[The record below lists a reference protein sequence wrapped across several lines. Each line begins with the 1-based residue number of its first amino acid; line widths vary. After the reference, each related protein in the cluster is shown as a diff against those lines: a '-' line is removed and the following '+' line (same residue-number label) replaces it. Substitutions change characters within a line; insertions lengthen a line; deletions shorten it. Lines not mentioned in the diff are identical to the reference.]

1 MFKYIKVVWRALPSI
16 IVAYFS
22 WIIRYSRHPEKY
34 PLEVRFKRVQKLIRK
49 VLKAFDL
56 RIENDDLKEFYKTC
70 KKDESYMFVCN
81 HLGDLDPLIFIAC
94 AKRPITFVSKIEN
107 EKVILVG
114 RIIKIL
120 NGDFMD
126 RDDLRQ
132 SFQVMKNVENKLKSN
147 EICDYMIFPE
157 GTRNKNYKNETLLP
171 YHHGTFRP
179 AFKANRNIVV
189 FASFGAQR
197 ILSIKDDHPYYYVPI
212 KLVEVIDKERFN
224 SITTVDLANEVMSKT
239 KVVVDKLMEI
249 DARLVS

>member
-22 WIIRYSRHPEKY
+22 WILRYSKNPEKY
-34 PLEVRFKRVQKLIRK
+34 PLELRFKKVQKLIRK
-49 VLKAFDL
+49 VLKSFDL
-56 RIENDDLKEFYKTC
+56 RIENDDLKEFYKNC
-70 KKDESYMFVCN
+70 KSDENYMFVCN

-126 RDDLRQ
+126 RNDLRQ

-147 EICDYMIFPE
+147 VICDYMIFPE

-179 AFKANRNIVV
+179 AFKANKNVV
-189 FASFGAQR
+189 IFASFGAQR
-197 ILSIKDDHPYYYVPI
+197 ILSIKDNHKYYYVSI
-212 KLVEVIDKERFN
+212 KLVDNIDKNKFN
-224 SITTVDLANEVMSKT
+224 EITTVELAEYVMNKT
-239 KVVVDKLMEI
+239 KPVVEKLMEI
-249 DARLVS
+249 DKKLMS